1 MSFIFSVFFSQNW
14 NMKINKRGLN
24 IRGIPCCYVL
34 HYFFVFKEKDL
45 AGVLRQKVNK
55 NFCVRLKLE
64 IDLHL

>member
-1 MSFIFSVFFSQNW
+1 MR
-14 NMKINKRGLN
+14 INKRGLN
-24 IRGIPCCYVL
+24 IRGILCCYVL

-55 NFCVRLKLE
+55 KFCVRLKLE